1 MWERGIR
8 PIKAMYSSLTLIMKD
23 FHELHSLYYTVFMS
37 MLNYFIKNYNLIWVR
52 TYLDSYPY
60 YSVNYS

>member
-1 MWERGIR
+1 MWEKGIR

-37 MLNYFIKNYNLIWVR
+37 VLNYFIKIII
-52 TYLDSYPY
+52 
-60 YSVNYS
+60 

>member
-37 MLNYFIKNYNLIWVR
+37 VYVGVKLFYKKL
-52 TYLDSYPY
+52 
-60 YSVNYS
+60 